1 MGEATVEAVVID
13 GSRTEPGAACAE
25 RPGPSDWELVE
36 RARRRPETGP
46 PHGAADSDPSREA
59 PHSEPQALPGVGD
72 AGAFAALFE
81 RHARAVFTYLLRL
94 TSSAALAE
102 DLTQEA
108 FLAAFRR
115 LDDLR
120 PERTAGGQTSTLR
133 PWLLRVARNLAFS
146 HFRRNPACLS
156 LDRGPETH
164 DGGDDVWGGS
174 TAGPEEETLRQET
187 AAEVRQAVARLSP
200 RYREP
205 LLLYYAGGLTY
216 GEIAFVLGT
225 PLGTVATRIRRGVA
239 AAGKELARLGDRE
252 PAAWTDRSPGRPADR
267 ASTRRRSLGRIQR

>member
-1 MGEATVEAVVID
+1 MEAIVID
-13 GSRTEPGAACAE
+13 GPRAESGVVCPE
-25 RPGPSDWELVE
+25 RPGPSDWELVK
-36 RARRRPETGP
+36 RARRRPESGP
-46 PHGAADSDPSREA
+46 PHEAADS
-59 PHSEPQALPGVGD
+59 G

-94 TSSAALAE
+94 TSSEALAE
-102 DLTQEA
+102 DLTQEV

-120 PERTAGGQTSTLR
+120 PERTAGGQASTLR

-146 HFRRNPACLS
+146 HFRRNPVSLS
-156 LDRGPETH
+156 LDRGPGG
-164 DGGDDVWGGS
+164 DGGDGAGRGAWGS
-174 TAGPEEETLRQET
+174 PVTGPEEEAMRRET
-187 AAEVRQAVARLSP
+187 TDEVRQAVARLSP

-216 GEIAFVLGT
+216 GEIAFVLGI

-239 AAGKELARLGDRE
+239 AVGKELARPPIPE
-252 PAAWTDRSPGRPADR
+252 SAARTDQSPSRPGNRASSRPGNR
-267 ASTRRRSLGRIQR
+267 ASTRPRSLGRIQP